1 MGDDAAH
8 IEVTVAVSTESKKV
22 HLGFGPMDAG
32 DVVWVIHHI
41 ATNPAEFAEMVLDH
55 LTKALMEVEGV

>member
-8 IEVTVAVSTESKKV
+8 IEVTVAVSTETKKV

-41 ATNPAEFAEMVLDH
+41 ATRPAEFAEMVLEH
-55 LTKALMEVEGV
+55 LTEALLEVEGI

>member
-1 MGDDAAH
+1 MDDDAAH

-22 HLGFGPMDAG
+22 HLGFGPMEAG
-32 DVVWVIHHI
+32 DVVWVIHYI

>member
-1 MGDDAAH
+1 MDDDAAP
-8 IEVTVAVSTESKKV
+8 IEVTVTVSTESKKV

-41 ATNPAEFAEMVLDH
+41 ATRPAEFAEMVLEH
-55 LTKALMEVEGV
+55 LTEALLEVEGI